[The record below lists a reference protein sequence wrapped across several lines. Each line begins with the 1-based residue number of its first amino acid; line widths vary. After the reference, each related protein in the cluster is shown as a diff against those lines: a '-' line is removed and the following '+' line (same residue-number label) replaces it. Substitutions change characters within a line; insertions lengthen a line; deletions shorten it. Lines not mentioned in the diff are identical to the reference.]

1 MTSIDKSP
9 QIIRQMFDNIAYVY
23 DFNNNLISLGLQKK
37 IKEASVKELNLRD
50 NLQILDLFTGTGDI
64 IKILLN
70 SNYKLKPTGVDF
82 SANMLEIAK
91 EKIPG
96 IKFIHSDAGQLPFRD
111 QMFDIVTMGFGLRN
125 AYDYNKIISESY
137 RVLTPGGELM
147 HLDFSGG
154 KRITS
159 LIFELTAKIIIKNI
173 IKNPAPYEYLLKS
186 RRTFFAPEKLIE
198 EFETAGFKLKK
209 RKDFLFGII
218 SLQIFEKPCN

>member
-82 SANMLEIAK
+82 SSNLLDIAK
-91 EKIPG
+91 ENIPG
-96 IKFIHSDAGQLPFRD
+96 I
-111 QMFDIVTMGFGLRN
+111 
-125 AYDYNKIISESY
+125 
-137 RVLTPGGELM
+137 
-147 HLDFSGG
+147 
-154 KRITS
+154 
-159 LIFELTAKIIIKNI
+159 
-173 IKNPAPYEYLLKS
+173 
-186 RRTFFAPEKLIE
+186 
-198 EFETAGFKLKK
+198 
-209 RKDFLFGII
+209 
-218 SLQIFEKPCN
+218 